1 MAENENS
8 KLFYSIGEI
17 TERYKI
23 RPSAL
28 HFWEKQFPE
37 LKPRRNK
44 KGNRFYTEEDIVL
57 LDMIYYLTK
66 IKGYTLKG
74 ARERIKADRKN
85 IERNAAVSATLLHVK
100 EFLVGLK
107 NELKQ

>member
-1 MAENENS
+1 MADTNDS

-44 KGNRFYTEEDIVL
+44 KGNRFYTDEDILL

-74 ARERIKADRKN
+74 ARERIKSDRKS
-85 IERNAAVSATLLHVK
+85 IERNATIQTTLTRVK

-107 NELKQ
+107 SEMK

>member
-1 MAENENS
+1 MSLNKDE
-8 KLFYSIGEI
+8 KLYYSIGEI
-17 TERYKI
+17 TERYSI

-44 KGNRFYTEEDIVL
+44 KGNRFYTEEDLVL

-66 IKGYTLKG
+66 VKGYTLKG
-74 ARERIKADRKN
+74 ARDHIKADRKN
-85 IERNAAVSATLLHVK
+85 VERNAAISSTLQRLK
-100 EFLVGLK
+100 SFLV
-107 NELKQ
+107 ELKDVLK

>member
-1 MAENENS
+1 MAENENN
-8 KLFYSIGEI
+8 KLYYSIGEI
-17 TERYKI
+17 TGRYKI

-44 KGNRFYTEEDIVL
+44 KGNRFYTEEDIRL

-66 IKGYTLKG
+66 VKGYTLKG

-85 IERNAAVSATLLHVK
+85 IERNAAVSATLLRVK
-100 EFLVGLK
+100 EFLSELKDGLK
-107 NELKQ
+107 

>member
-1 MAENENS
+1 MPENS
-8 KLFYSIGEI
+8 DSKLYYSIGEI
-17 TERYKI
+17 TERYSI

-44 KGNRFYTEEDIVL
+44 KGNRFYTEEDIIL

-66 IKGYTLKG
+66 VKGYTLKG
-74 ARERIKADRKN
+74 ARERIKADRKT
-85 IERNAAVSATLLHVK
+85 IERNAAISATLNHLRD
-100 EFLVGLK
+100 FLT
-107 NELKQ
+107 ELKDSMK